1 MAHGIIITAE
11 IIYVRMHD
19 FQFYVYEKFNAS
31 VFHVAWLCYEYTD
44 EHKSK

>member
-19 FQFYVYEKFNAS
+19 FQFYVYENLMRVYS
-31 VFHVAWLCYEYTD
+31 M
-44 EHKSK
+44 